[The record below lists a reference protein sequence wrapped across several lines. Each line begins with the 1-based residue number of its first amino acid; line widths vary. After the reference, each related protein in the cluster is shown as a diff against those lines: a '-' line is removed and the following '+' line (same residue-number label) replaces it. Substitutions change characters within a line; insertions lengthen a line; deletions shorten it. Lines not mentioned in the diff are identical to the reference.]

1 MSQAPTFKDPQAAF
15 QAAIDSGRLS
25 ENPKS
30 ELFAGNYMYMGTYGN
45 DDQFK
50 NSITRQYLLTPIKI
64 NGPRCQRCGE
74 EPTLIVGTEESW
86 RCAHCGYYAAN
97 DCAVDW
103 DIE

>member
-1 MSQAPTFKDPQAAF
+1 MAAS
-15 QAAIDSGRLS
+15 IK
-25 ENPKS
+25 PKLTTAERKAKYVKAWTEHVQ
-30 ELFAGNYMYMGTYGN
+30 ELQST
-45 DDQFK
+45 
-50 NSITRQYLLTPIKI
+50 